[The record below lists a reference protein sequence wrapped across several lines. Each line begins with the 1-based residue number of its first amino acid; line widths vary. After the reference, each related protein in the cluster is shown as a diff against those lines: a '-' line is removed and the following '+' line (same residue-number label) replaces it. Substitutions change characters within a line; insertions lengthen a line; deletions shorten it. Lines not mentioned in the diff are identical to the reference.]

1 MVLGLVQSHMAKQ
14 QSITSL
20 PRSPEDDR
28 RARMLKYSITMGI
41 RLVCILVCFL
51 VPGYWIIIPAI
62 GAVTAILGVYIT
74 RARVGEN
81 GLAAINRSFY
91 ISAVISAVLCTVA
104 AFLFLPSSF
113 AGLAGVSEDIART
126 SGNPA
131 LIAAVAVII
140 GIVLAV

>member
-62 GAVTAILGVYIT
+62 GAIVLPYIAVVLANVTDSRKQVVL
-74 RARVGEN
+74 RPDR
-81 GLAAINRSFY
+81 LA
-91 ISAVISAVLCTVA
+91 
-104 AFLFLPSSF
+104 LPS
-113 AGLAGVSEDIART
+113 ADDDRNEQ
-126 SGNPA
+126 
-131 LIAAVAVII
+131 
-140 GIVLAV
+140 

>member
-62 GAVTAILGVYIT
+62 GAIVLPYVAVVLANVTDSRKQVVLRPDIL
-74 RARVGEN
+74 A
-81 GLAAINRSFY
+81 
-91 ISAVISAVLCTVA
+91 
-104 AFLFLPSSF
+104 LPS
-113 AGLAGVSEDIART
+113 ADDDR
-126 SGNPA
+126 NDQ
-131 LIAAVAVII
+131 
-140 GIVLAV
+140 

>member
-62 GAVTAILGVYIT
+62 GAIVLPYVAVVLANVTDSRKQVVL
-74 RARVGEN
+74 RPDR
-81 GLAAINRSFY
+81 LA
-91 ISAVISAVLCTVA
+91 
-104 AFLFLPSSF
+104 LPS
-113 AGLAGVSEDIART
+113 ADDDRNEQ
-126 SGNPA
+126 
-131 LIAAVAVII
+131 
-140 GIVLAV
+140 